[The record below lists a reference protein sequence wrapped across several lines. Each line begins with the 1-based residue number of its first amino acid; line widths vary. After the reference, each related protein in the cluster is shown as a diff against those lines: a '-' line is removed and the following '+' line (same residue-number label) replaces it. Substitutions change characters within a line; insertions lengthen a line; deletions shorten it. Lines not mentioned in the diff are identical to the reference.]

1 MWVSTYWDRGANE
14 RGYSRC
20 GSILI
25 GTGVL
30 MSEAIVGVGQ
40 YLLGQGC

>member
-1 MWVSTYWDRGANE
+1 MWVSTYWHRGANE
-14 RGYSRC
+14 GDYGRH
-20 GSILI
+20 GSVLI

-30 MSEAIVGVGQ
+30 MSEATVGVGQ